1 MVWIRSRTVQSA
13 YAAIGT
19 FRINVFSGQGICS
32 VQSVFRAWET
42 GVALCCQDTIGE
54 LLV

>member
-1 MVWIRSRTVQSA
+1 MVWIRNRTVQSV

-32 VQSVFRAWET
+32 VQSVFRAWKLDLPCVVRIPL
-42 GVALCCQDTIGE
+42 GNF
-54 LLV
+54 